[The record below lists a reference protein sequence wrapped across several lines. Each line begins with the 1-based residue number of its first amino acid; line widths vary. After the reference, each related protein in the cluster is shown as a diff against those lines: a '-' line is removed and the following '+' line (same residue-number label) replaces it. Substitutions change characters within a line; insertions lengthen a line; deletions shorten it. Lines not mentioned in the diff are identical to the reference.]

1 MKRIIRLTEGD
12 LHRIIKNSVKRIL
25 REDSTFDNHIAGN
38 IYEDIIQRG
47 LYRRVQPN
55 KLKDFIMNSY
65 GLKAGEE
72 GIADTVVE
80 KVMKYKTEMET
91 QYGLTEAVVDMNG
104 NTIGDRSNVVDMMGR
119 REDEDMA
126 EHIKKIYTNENGKP
140 MFDELTSDLWD
151 CKLDQYIL
159 NQKFCKDISVW
170 MVKNRDYMNL
180 RRFNNGIKWRRE
192 QLKIKDP
199 DKRETKIDVFLRALK
214 QEADK
219 LRKE

>member
-12 LHRIIKNSVKRIL
+12 LHRIIKNSVKKIL

-65 GLKAGEE
+65 GLKDGEE

-91 QYGLTEAVVDMNG
+91 QYGLTEANW
-104 NTIGDRSNVVDMMGR
+104 SN
-119 REDEDMA
+119 A
-126 EHIKKIYTNENGKP
+126 YT
-140 MFDELTSDLWD
+140 DLWD
-151 CKLDQYIL
+151 NDEEYDEYGDEI
-159 NQKFCKDISVW
+159 
-170 MVKNRDYMNL
+170 DYSDD
-180 RRFNNGIKWRRE
+180 G
-192 QLKIKDP
+192 
-199 DKRETKIDVFLRALK
+199 
-214 QEADK
+214 
-219 LRKE
+219 KEDMYGNPL